1 MYRKYLLV
9 LAFIRKLLLKDVN
22 KILNNPLSIFE
33 NNADA
38 DYNRY
43 LVTYKFKFTILGKV
57 KFTKFKPILMN
68 DTFTTDIEELLADR
82 VKSGELAFHIDTRNI
97 LMENMPTLTNK
108 DFDNH
113 ETLCDVRRMKV
124 EAFISEMLSS
134 STNIIHIFKHWLR
147 DQIDN
152 GKITDIDGYVFVTT
166 DTLTKNC
173 ESGDFIYKYY
183 DSWQKAASCDLVPF
197 MDSSRSLAKML
208 MGKIMCDMWGVKH
221 ETIFIPVN
229 ALMRDDMTECTTDG
243 LDLRRM
249 SHAPLSELASNK
261 PATHI
266 HEVLDAFMTNNDFKN
281 MSTMLSKNEAL
292 PVQVS

>member
-183 DSWQKAASCDLVPF
+183 DSWQKAANCDLVPF

-208 MGKIMCDMWGVKH
+208 MGKIMSDMWGVKH

-229 ALMRDDMTECTTDG
+229 ALMRDDMTECITDG

-249 SHAPLSELASNK
+249 SHTPLSELASSK